1 MPPSRT
7 VALLRC
13 RQRLMVGNQV
23 DALYVQ
29 LAWAYLHA
37 LRAMLVQSDMQ
48 ALEVFARLRAT
59 HGATLGDALN
69 DLHEAMDILDFEG
82 AAQHCTFLLGVYP
95 NDADAGEP

>member
-1 MPPSRT
+1 MSPEADGGQSGP
-7 VALLRC
+7 
-13 RQRLMVGNQV
+13 
-23 DALYVQ
+23 Q
-29 LAWAYLHA
+29 LAADLHA